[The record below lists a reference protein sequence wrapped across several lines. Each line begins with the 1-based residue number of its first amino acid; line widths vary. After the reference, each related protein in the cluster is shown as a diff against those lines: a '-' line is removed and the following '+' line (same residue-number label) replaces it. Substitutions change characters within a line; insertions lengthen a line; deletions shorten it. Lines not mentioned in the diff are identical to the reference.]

1 MSAVLRV
8 FTEEWRYWF
17 RSRLAITATMLLL
30 LVVATAVVSTLS
42 RMQMEKASRQSMQ
55 TAAEEA
61 FLAQPDRHPHRMV
74 HYGHYVFRAPSPLAT
89 VDPGVDPLTGTV
101 MFLEGHK
108 QNSATFPAAYTA
120 PQVAGLQYLTPAFTY
135 QILVPLVLIVVG
147 FATVARERELRT
159 DVQLIAQG
167 VSPLKIWAGK
177 SLALVALG
185 GLLLIPLAASAL
197 LTISQ
202 GESLL
207 SVAAFIGGYLI
218 YLAFWAFAVV
228 GISAR
233 VKTAAMS
240 LLWCAVAWMV
250 FAIVVPRVAS
260 DVAGTLTPVTGK
272 IKSDLDLIE
281 AMRAVGGDGH
291 NQADPAFDSL
301 RAEVMNQYGVDRPED
316 LPINIRGIIAEA
328 AEASLTDV
336 LNEFAENRMREE
348 AQQAQVLRRGALLSP
363 MLAIRNLSMQASGSD
378 LSNYHRF
385 EREAERARFDF
396 VQGLNR
402 AHTTELSYVDDINR
416 SNDAASERRTRI
428 SADNWRVLQS
438 FDFGPGPAAERV
450 RAAIPGFLLLLL
462 WSSGAALFS
471 YTGVRNTEGRY
482 HAK

>member
-1 MSAVLRV
+1 MRAVLRV
-8 FTEEWRYWF
+8 FTEERRYWF
-17 RSRLAITATMLLL
+17 RSRLAVTATVLL
-30 LVVATAVVSTLS
+30 LVVVASSVVSTLS
-42 RMQMEKASRQSMQ
+42 RIQLETQSRQSMQ

-101 MFLEGHK
+101 MFLEGHR

-120 PQVAGLQYLTPAFTY
+120 PQVAGMQYLTPAFTY

-167 VSPLKIWAGK
+167 VSPFRLWAGK

-185 GLLLIPLAASAL
+185 ALLLVPLAASAL
-197 LTISQ
+197 LTIGQ

-207 SVAAFIGGYLI
+207 SVAAFIGGYLV

-240 LLWCAVAWMV
+240 LLWCTVAWMV

-272 IKSDLDLIE
+272 IESDLDLIE
-281 AMRAVGGDGH
+281 AMRAVGDGH
-291 NQADPAFDSL
+291 NAADPAFEGL
-301 RAEVMNQYGVDRPED
+301 RAEVMNQYGVDRVED
-316 LPINIRGIIAEA
+316 LPVNMRGIVAEA

-336 LNEFAENRMREE
+336 LNEFADKRMKEE
-348 AQQAQVLRRGALLSP
+348 TEQADVLRRGAFLSP
-363 MLAIRNLSMQASGSD
+363 MIAIRNLSMQASGSD
-378 LSNYHRF
+378 LSNHHRF
-385 EREAERARFDF
+385 EREAEKARFDF

-402 AHTTELSYVDDINR
+402 AHVTELSYVDDINR
-416 SNDAASERRTRI
+416 SNDESSSRRARI

-450 RAAIPGFLLLLL
+450 RAATPGFLLLLI
-462 WSSGAALFS
+462 WGAGAALFS

>member
-17 RSRLAITATMLLL
+17 RSRLAVTATVLL
-30 LVVATAVVSTLS
+30 LVVVASSVVSTLS
-42 RMQMEKASRQSMQ
+42 RMQLETQSRQSMQ

-101 MFLEGHK
+101 MFLEGHR

-120 PQVAGLQYLTPAFTY
+120 PQVAGMQYLTPAFTY

-167 VSPLKIWAGK
+167 VSPFRLWAGK

-185 GLLLIPLAASAL
+185 ALLLVPLAASAL
-197 LTISQ
+197 LTIGQ

-240 LLWCAVAWMV
+240 LLWCTVAWMV

-272 IKSDLDLIE
+272 IESDLDLIE
-281 AMRAVGGDGH
+281 AMRAVGDGH
-291 NQADPAFDSL
+291 NAADPAFEGL
-301 RAEVMNQYGVDRPED
+301 RAEVMNQYGVDQVED
-316 LPINIRGIIAEA
+316 LPVNMRGIIAEA

-336 LNEFAENRMREE
+336 LNEFADKRMKEE
-348 AQQAQVLRRGALLSP
+348 TEQAEVLRRGAFLSP
-363 MLAIRNLSMQASGSD
+363 MIAIRNLSMQASGSD
-378 LSNYHRF
+378 LSNHHRF
-385 EREAERARFDF
+385 EREAEKARFDF
-396 VQGLNR
+396 VQDLNR
-402 AHTTELSYVDDINR
+402 AHVTELSYVDDINR
-416 SNDAASERRTRI
+416 SNDESSSRRARI

-450 RAAIPGFLLLLL
+450 RAATPGFLLLLI
-462 WSSGAALFS
+462 WGAGAALFS
-471 YTGVRNTEGRY
+471 YNGVRNTEGRY